1 MQGSAVGLVQ
11 PVARIEWE
19 ELDLGSLAEIRGFI
33 HNKAPSAD
41 ACLQSH
47 EWYASTREVAQQAV
61 GAATKSRGR
70 PLSFGVRV
78 SQRDMSRRF
87 DFIGHLFLAYLP
99 WNTVWQH
106 NVGAAY
112 AWGDVVPQDF
122 SRAARWYRR
131 AARRGDAESQ
141 YDLGFMYLL
150 GEGVDHDPIEGV
162 RWLERAA
169 EQGFNGAIRLLA
181 DVFRDGAYGV
191 TADRERSERWRLAAE
206 SAREDDE
213 T

>member
-1 MQGSAVGLVQ
+1 DIGVGVTQGSVQSSAVRLVQ

-78 SQRDMSRRF
+78 SQRDMSRGF
-87 DFIGHLFLAYLP
+87 DFIRHLFLAYLP

-112 AWGDVVPQDF
+112 AWAKGVP
-122 SRAARWYRR
+122 RA
-131 AARRGDAESQ
+131 
-141 YDLGFMYLL
+141 F
-150 GEGVDHDPIEGV
+150 
-162 RWLERAA
+162 
-169 EQGFNGAIRLLA
+169 
-181 DVFRDGAYGV
+181 
-191 TADRERSERWRLAAE
+191 WRP
-206 SAREDDE
+206 D
-213 T
+213 